1 MKTANPEPYTIEKL
15 QSVYALSLQKA
26 AEILDRFGGDRK
38 SIEKMLKRCPLRDDQ
53 KDR

>member
-1 MKTANPEPYTIEKL
+1 MKTANPGPYTIEKL

-26 AEILDRFGGDRK
+26 AEILDRFGDDRK

>member
-1 MKTANPEPYTIEKL
+1 MKSANPEPYTIEKL

-38 SIEKMLKRCPLRDDQ
+38 LIEKMLKRCPLREDG